1 MAPPTY
7 SDIFKGTN
15 DLLNK
20 DFYHS
25 TPLAFDVKT
34 VAKNGVQF
42 TLNAKQSVKN
52 APLSTTL
59 ESKLLDKYNGV
70 SLTQGWTNNNTLKS
84 KIEITD
90 LTPGLKTDIIT
101 SINPNNV
108 LIDEKKN
115 LNINIDYIQPLFT
128 ARGKFNL
135 LNGPPSFNGDLTFA
149 KEGIVAGTEL
159 QYNINGG
166 TISKYGLALAYSAS
180 DYSIG
185 LSIDNKQFTTLSCN
199 QTLNDTLSIGTK
211 ATLNSVI
218 NAQKVNLEFAT
229 KYILDQTNQAQVKA
243 KINDAGNLAVSYK
256 QLLRPGITL
265 GVGSSFDALNLNEPV
280 HKLGWSLSFNA

>member
-1 MAPPTY
+1 MAPPNY

-34 VAKNGVQF
+34 IAKNGVQF
-42 TLNAKQSVKN
+42 TLNAKQSAKT
-52 APLSTTL
+52 APLTTTL

-70 SLTQGWTNNNTLKS
+70 SLTQGWTNNNTLKT
-84 KIEITD
+84 KIEVAD
-90 LTPGLKTDIIT
+90 LAPGLKTDIIT
-101 SINPNNV
+101 SINPNN
-108 LIDEKKN
+108 LLNDEKKN

-135 LNGPPSFNGDLTFA
+135 LNGPAGFIGDLTIA
-149 KEGIVAGTEL
+149 KDGIVAGTEL

-185 LSIDNKQFTTLSCN
+185 VSVDNKQFTTLSFN
-199 QTLNDTLSIGTK
+199 QTLNDTLAIGTK
-211 ATLNSVI
+211 ATLNSAVD
-218 NAQKVNLEFAT
+218 AQKVNLEFAT
-229 KYILDQTNQAQVKA
+229 RYILDPVNQAQVKA
-243 KINDAGNLAVSYK
+243 KINDSGNLALSYK

-280 HKLGWSLSFNA
+280 HKLGWSLSLNA

>member
-20 DFYHS
+20 DFFHG

-34 VAKNGVQF
+34 VAKNGVNF
-42 TLNAKQSVKN
+42 TLNAKQPAKD
-52 APLSTTL
+52 APLATTI
-59 ESKLLDKYNGV
+59 ESKFLDKYNGV
-70 SLTQGWTNNNTLKS
+70 SVTQGWANSNTLKT
-84 KIEITD
+84 KVEVAD
-90 LTPGLKTDIIT
+90 LAPGLKTDILT
-101 SINPNNV
+101 SVNPNN
-108 LIDEKKN
+108 LLSDDKKSM
-115 LNINIDYIQPLFT
+115 NINIDYIQPQFT

-135 LNGPPSFNGDLTFA
+135 LNGPAGFVGDLTVA
-149 KEGIVAGTEL
+149 RDGIVAGTEL

-166 TISKYGLALAYSAS
+166 AISKYGLALAYSAA

-185 LSIDNKQFTTLSCN
+185 LAVDNKQLTTLSFN
-199 QTLNDTLSIGTK
+199 QTISSALAIATK
-211 ATLNSVI
+211 ATLNPAV

-229 KYILDQTNQAQVKA
+229 RYTLDPANQAQVKA
-243 KINDAGNLAVSYK
+243 KINDAGNLALSYK

-280 HKLGWSLSFNA
+280 HKLGWSLSFSA

>member
-42 TLNAKQSVKN
+42 TLNAKQTAAS
-52 APLSTTL
+52 APLSTNL
-59 ESKLLDKYNGV
+59 ESKLLDKYNGI
-70 SLTQGWTNNNTLKS
+70 SLTQGWANNNTLKS
-84 KIEITD
+84 KIEIAD
-90 LTPGLKTDIIT
+90 LAPGLKTDILT
-101 SINPNNV
+101 SVNPTNLLN
-108 LIDEKKN
+108 DKKKS
-115 LNINIDYIQPLFT
+115 LNINMDYIQPLFT

-135 LNGPPSFNGDLTFA
+135 LNGPAGFVGDFTVA
-149 KEGIVAGTEL
+149 KDGIVAGTEL

-166 TISKYGLALAYSAS
+166 SISKYGLALAYSAP

-185 LSIDNKQFTTLSCN
+185 VAIDNKQLTTLSFN
-199 QTLNDTLSIGTK
+199 QTLNSTLAIGTK
-211 ATLNSVI
+211 ATLNPLV

-229 KYILDQTNQAQVKA
+229 RYTLDEANQSQVKA